1 MSTSKRGVLDDMS
14 EQNDDMNLS
23 GAPAPLH
30 AARTRDDDPCP
41 SMSCACTGEFHSTT
55 PRDAERI
62 HKAQKF
68 AAPSDVEQDMDK
80 KEVDIARTTRTV
92 RVRPENSL
100 LRRSILITV
109 RPLRY
114 LCLGRRRAACS
125 GAAEQ

>member
-1 MSTSKRGVLDDMS
+1 MSTSKRGVLDNMG

-41 SMSCACTGEFHSTT
+41 SMTCACTGEFYSTT
-55 PRDAERI
+55 PRDAEQI

-80 KEVDIARTTRTV
+80 KEVDIARTTRTAV
-92 RVRPENSL
+92 P
-100 LRRSILITV
+100 
-109 RPLRY
+109 
-114 LCLGRRRAACS
+114 
-125 GAAEQ
+125 